1 MTAALSDEAGGT
13 AAWED
18 GMSGH
23 SLLGG
28 FMRDSVTLETPIIEV
43 RALEGSEFVGAAFK
57 PTAFTPTA
65 LEGAEVEASEIADA
79 AFEVPAPEV

>member
-1 MTAALSDEAGGT
+1 MVAALSHEAGGT

-23 SLLGG
+23 SRLGV

-43 RALEGSEFVGAAFK
+43 RALEGSEFAGAAFK
-57 PTAFTPTA
+57 PIAFAP
-65 LEGAEVEASEIADA
+65 EGAEVEASEIASA

>member
-1 MTAALSDEAGGT
+1 VAAALPDEAGGT

-23 SLLGG
+23 SRLGG
-28 FMRDSVTLETPIIEV
+28 FMRDSVTLESPIIEV
-43 RALEGSEFVGAAFK
+43 RALEGSEFAGAAFK
-57 PTAFTPTA
+57 PAEFAP
-65 LEGAEVEASEIADA
+65 EGVEVEASETANA